1 MSNSGSGSVGSA
13 GAGSAG
19 SAGAGSAGAG
29 SVGATV
35 AVAAKGTIEHQLDG
49 YLAKRQAT
57 LETHSRG
64 SITGGGLGGLLVFQ
78 KTGSDSLSEVRET
91 ATARKRFE
99 RGLGVLVRFCC
110 FDTAHAV
117 VVVVGARRRRRRDA

>member
-1 MSNSGSGSVGSA
+1 MELTSDTPAGSGLV
-13 GAGSAG
+13 
-19 SAGAGSAGAG
+19 GSAGAG
-29 SVGATV
+29 SVGAT
-35 AVAAKGTIEHQLDG
+35 VAAKGTIEHQLDG

-78 KTGSDSLSEVRET
+78 KTGSDSHSEVRET